1 MLTYMWPLA
10 AIDVSSCAYVV
21 AATWNCH
28 PRVVLVL
35 LQHGADM
42 SLSGADGV
50 MAADVSLYFF
60 FVFFLFFS

>member
-1 MLTYMWPLA
+1 
-10 AIDVSSCAYVV
+10 V

-42 SLSGADGV
+42 LLSGADGV
-50 MAADVSLYFF
+50 MAADVSLYFYIF
-60 FVFFLFFS
+60 YFFLVKKQGRLSWIM